1 MAKIGT
7 NKTIGQ
13 PKSGT
18 MRVANATSSGFGI
31 IYADEIIGHR
41 RVDTFAELANIPNW
55 ALYDQAGGANI
66 STAKGQLWY
75 VSGDSKLY
83 QLTGIGADGGNRVW
97 TEFKGTDSSYSLPVM
112 TDTVLGGAKLK
123 YNTTQTVAANTVSTT
138 VNRTYAV
145 QKNSDDQLVVNVPWH
160 DNNDNTTYTFKNGT
174 DGSFTVTPSGGTA
187 QTVKIG
193 TPANATHASTAD
205 SATNATNALNATNA
219 TNATNADKATKD
231 GDGNVIKNT
240 YATKSEI
247 SALTSAL
254 VYKNTVNKAS
264 DLPTTNVKVGDVYV
278 VATEG
283 MYAGQICENGDMIIA
298 KVGGNTPEWTIVQTN
313 IDGAITI
320 KPNEKLTKDCI
331 VIGASDESYT
341 SVIGLAPS
349 AGYLYWNGT
358 KYVWK
363 TPAEFNLKPA
373 SSTALG
379 GIKIGFAQTGKKY
392 PVQLGTGTDADKAF
406 VEVPWTDTKYSLPIA
421 KNSILG
427 GIRTDYTTSASNKNY
442 AVKTDTDGKA
452 YVNVP
457 WTDTNTTY
465 TAGNG
470 IEISDSNAIALNDT
484 VAGNLRDAFEYGF
497 NGYIMNISTKN
508 LGNGITS
515 LYFTPGAGNNEE
527 PEIIKIY
534 DSADTPVEGLASIA
548 AVRDARSQTMT
559 EIAKSYATIS
569 SVSTISNDLN
579 NKVNTADKI
588 TEADIN
594 ALFINK

>member
-7 NKTIGQ
+7 NKTVGQ

-41 RVDTFAELANIPNW
+41 RVDTFEDLAKIPNW
-55 ALYDQAGGANI
+55 ALYDQAGGADI

-83 QLTGIGADGGNRVW
+83 QLTGIDATGANRTW
-97 TEFKGTDSSYSLPVM
+97 TEFKGTDTTYTLPVM
-112 TDTVLGGAKLK
+112 TTGTLGGAKLVSDI
-123 YNTTQTVAANTVSTT
+123 TQTTAANSVTTT

-145 QKNSDDQLVVNVPWH
+145 QKNTLEQLVVNVPWI
-160 DNNDNTTYTFKNGT
+160 DTNNNTTYTFADGT
-174 DGSFTVTPSGGTA
+174 DGSFTVTPSDGTA
-187 QTVKIG
+187 KKVSIG
-193 TPANATHASTAD
+193 KPANAGHADTANSAG
-205 SATNATNALNATNA
+205 SATNDAQGHSIHL
-219 TNATNADKATKD
+219 
-231 GDGNVIKNT
+231 T
-240 YATKSEI
+240 YATKTDMASSLNGLDSKI

-254 VYKNTVNKAS
+254 VYKDTVNKSS

-278 VATEG
+278 VATAG
-283 MYAGQICENGDMIIA
+283 IYAGQVCENGDMIIA
-298 KVGGNTPEWTIVQTN
+298 KVGGNTPEWTVVQTN

-331 VIGASDESYT
+331 VVGASNDSDT

-349 AGYLYWNGT
+349 AGYLYWDGT

-363 TPAEFNLKPA
+363 TPAEFKLKSA

-379 GIKIGFAQTGKKY
+379 GIKIGFTQTGKKY
-392 PVQLGTGTDADKAF
+392 PVQLGTGADADKAF
-406 VEVPWTDTKYSLPIA
+406 VEVPWTDTKYTLPVA
-421 KNSILG
+421 KDEVLG
-427 GIRTDYTTSASNKNY
+427 GIRTNYNTTGKNY

-465 TAGNG
+465 TSGTG
-470 IEISDSNAIALNDT
+470 IT
-484 VAGNLRDAFEYGF
+484 VNGNLISWAHTPYSKLKHAFDDDF
-497 NGYIMNISTKN
+497 AGYLINVSKTDIEEGVHALSY
-508 LGNGITS
+508 L
-515 LYFTPGAGNNEE
+515 PGTATENV
-527 PEIIKIY
+527 EIIKIY
-534 DSADTPVEGLASIA
+534 DYVDNVADGLASIK
-548 AVRDARSQTMT
+548 AVRSAATTLQNSIQTV
-559 EIAKSYATIS
+559 ENGLHEQINNVGSA
-569 SVSTISNDLN
+569 LN

-594 ALFINK
+594 ALFTNN

>member
-7 NKTIGQ
+7 NKTVGQ

-41 RVDTFAELANIPNW
+41 RVDTFEDLAKIPNW
-55 ALYDQAGGANI
+55 ALYDQAGGADI

-83 QLTGIGADGGNRVW
+83 QLTGIDATGANRTW
-97 TEFKGTDSSYSLPVM
+97 TEFKGTDTSYSLPVM

-123 YNTTQTVAANTVSTT
+123 YNTTQTIDANAVSTT
-138 VNRTYAV
+138 TGRTYAV
-145 QKNSDDQLVVNVPWH
+145 QKNSDNQLVVNVPWH
-160 DNNDNTTYTFKNGT
+160 DNNDNTTYTFANGT

-187 QTVKIG
+187 KKVSIG
-193 TPANATHASTAD
+193 KPANAGHADTANSAG
-205 SATNATNALNATNA
+205 SATNDAQGHSIHL
-219 TNATNADKATKD
+219 
-231 GDGNVIKNT
+231 T
-240 YATKSEI
+240 YATKTEMASGLNGLNSKI

-254 VYKNTVNKAS
+254 VYKGTVNKSS

-278 VATEG
+278 VATAG
-283 MYAGQICENGDMIIA
+283 IYAGQACENGDMIIA
-298 KVGGNTPEWTIVQTN
+298 KVGGNTPEWTVVQTN

-320 KPNEKLTKDCI
+320 KPNEKLTKNCI
-331 VIGASDESYT
+331 VVGASNDSDT

-349 AGYLYWNGT
+349 AGYLYWDGT

-363 TPAEFNLKPA
+363 TPAEFKLKPA

-379 GIKIGFAQTGKKY
+379 GIKIGFTQTGKKY
-392 PVQLGTGTDADKAF
+392 PVQLGTGADADKAF
-406 VEVPWTDTKYSLPIA
+406 VEVPWTDTKYTLPIA
-421 KNSILG
+421 KDGVLG
-427 GIRTDYTTSASNKNY
+427 GIRTDYNTTGKNY

-452 YVNVP
+452 YVSVP

-465 TAGNG
+465 TSG
-470 IEISDSNAIALNDT
+470 T
-484 VAGNLRDAFEYGF
+484 
-497 NGYIMNISTKN
+497 
-508 LGNGITS
+508 GITVNGNTIS
-515 LYFTPGAGNNEE
+515 WAHTPYSKLKHAFDNDFAGYLINVSKTDIEE
-527 PEIIKIY
+527 GVHALSYLPGTATKSVEIIKIY
-534 DSADTPVEGLASIA
+534 DSADNVADGLASIK
-548 AVRDARSQTMT
+548 AVRSAASTLQNSIQTV
-559 EIAKSYATIS
+559 EDGLHKQINNVGSA
-569 SVSTISNDLN
+569 LN

-594 ALFINK
+594 ALFTNN

>member
-7 NKTIGQ
+7 NKTVGQ

-41 RVDTFAELANIPNW
+41 RVDTFEDLKLIPNW
-55 ALYDQAGGANI
+55 ALYDQAGGADI

-83 QLTGIGADGGNRVW
+83 QLTGIDATGANRTW
-97 TEFKGTDSSYSLPVM
+97 TEFKGTDTSYSLPVM

-123 YNTTQTVAANTVSTT
+123 YNTTQTIDANAVSTT
-138 VNRTYAV
+138 TGRTYAV
-145 QKNSDDQLVVNVPWH
+145 QKNASEQLVVNVPWI
-160 DNNDNTTYTFKNGT
+160 DTNNNTTYTFADGT
-174 DGSFTVTPSGGTA
+174 DGSFTVTPSGDTA
-187 QTVKIG
+187 KKVRIG
-193 TPANATHASTAD
+193 KPANAGHADTANSAG
-205 SATNATNALNATNA
+205 SATNDAQGHSIHL
-219 TNATNADKATKD
+219 
-231 GDGNVIKNT
+231 T
-240 YATKSEI
+240 YATKTEMTSGLNGLDSKI

-254 VYKNTVNKAS
+254 VYKGTVNKSS

-278 VATEG
+278 VATAG
-283 MYAGQICENGDMIIA
+283 IYAGQACENGDMIIA
-298 KVGGNTPEWTIVQTN
+298 KVGGNTPEWTVVQTN

-331 VIGASDESYT
+331 VVGASNDSDT

-349 AGYLYWNGT
+349 AGYLYWDGT

-363 TPAEFNLKPA
+363 TPAEFKLKSA

-379 GIKIGFAQTGKKY
+379 GIKIGFTQTGKKY
-392 PVQLGTGTDADKAF
+392 PVQLGTGADADKAF
-406 VEVPWTDTKYSLPIA
+406 VEVPWTDTKYTLPVA
-421 KNSILG
+421 KDGVLG
-427 GIRTDYTTSASNKNY
+427 GIRTDYNTTGKNY

-452 YVNVP
+452 YVSVP

-465 TAGNG
+465 TSG
-470 IEISDSNAIALNDT
+470 T
-484 VAGNLRDAFEYGF
+484 
-497 NGYIMNISTKN
+497 
-508 LGNGITS
+508 GITINGNTIS
-515 LYFTPGAGNNEE
+515 WAHTPYSKLKHAFDNDFAGYLINVSKTDIEE
-527 PEIIKIY
+527 GVHALSYLPGTATESVEIIKIY
-534 DSADTPVEGLASIA
+534 DFADNVADGLASIK
-548 AVRDARSQTMT
+548 AVRSAASTLQNSIQTV
-559 EIAKSYATIS
+559 EDGLHEQINNVGSA
-569 SVSTISNDLN
+569 LN

-594 ALFINK
+594 ALFTNN

>member
-7 NKTIGQ
+7 NKTVGQ

-41 RVDTFAELANIPNW
+41 RVDTFEDLKAIPNW
-55 ALYDQAGGANI
+55 ALYDQAGGAEI

-75 VSGDSKLY
+75 VSDQSKMY
-83 QLTGIGADGGNRVW
+83 QLTEIDATGANRTW
-97 TEFKGTDSSYSLPVM
+97 TEFKGTDTTYTLPVM
-112 TDTVLGGAKLK
+112 TTDTLGGAKLVSDI
-123 YNTTQTVAANTVSTT
+123 TQTTGASPVTTT

-145 QKNSDDQLVVNVPWH
+145 QKNAYEQLVVNVPWV
-160 DNNDNTTYTFKNGT
+160 DTNKNTTYTFANGT
-174 DGSFTVTPSGGTA
+174 DGSFTVTPSDGTA
-187 QTVKIG
+187 KKVSIG
-193 TPANATHASTAD
+193 KPASAGHADT
-205 SATNATNALNATNA
+205 ATNA

-231 GDGNVIKNT
+231 SKNNVIADT
-240 YATKSEI
+240 YATKSEV

-254 VYKNTVNKAS
+254 VYKGTVNKSS
-264 DLPTTNVKVGDVYV
+264 DLPTINVKVGDVYV
-278 VATEG
+278 VATAG

-320 KPNEKLTKDCI
+320 KQNEKLTKDCI
-331 VIGASDESYT
+331 VVGASNDSDT

-349 AGYLYWNGT
+349 TGYLYWDGK

-373 SSTALG
+373 TADALG

-392 PVQLGTGTDADKAF
+392 PVQLGTGADADKAF
-406 VEVPWTDTKYSLPIA
+406 VEVPWTDTDTKYTLPVA
-421 KNSILG
+421 NDGVLG
-427 GIRTDYTTSASNKNY
+427 GIRTDYNTTGKNY

-452 YVNVP
+452 YVSVP

-465 TAGNG
+465 IAGSG
-470 IEISDSNAIALNDT
+470 I
-484 VAGNLRDAFEYGF
+484 
-497 NGYIMNISTKN
+497 NISGNTIGWDDATASNLADVFSSGFKGYLTKVSKTTTA
-508 LGNGITS
+508 NGVST
-515 LYFTPGAGNNEE
+515 LYYSTGGAHADDVD
-527 PEIIKIY
+527 IIKIY
-534 DSADTPVEGLASIA
+534 DTTIGAEEGLASIK
-548 AVRDARSQTMT
+548 AVRSVASTLQDSIQTV
-559 EIAKSYATIS
+559 EDNLHEQINNVGS
-569 SVSTISNDLN
+569 SLN

-594 ALFINK
+594 ALFTNN

>member
-7 NKTIGQ
+7 NKTVGQ

-41 RVDTFAELANIPNW
+41 RVDTFEDLAKIPNW
-55 ALYDQAGGANI
+55 ALYDQAGGADI

-83 QLTGIGADGGNRVW
+83 QLTGIDATGANRTW
-97 TEFKGTDSSYSLPVM
+97 TEFKGTDTSYSLPVM

-123 YNTTQTVAANTVSTT
+123 YNTTQTIDANAVSTT
-138 VNRTYAV
+138 TGRTYAV
-145 QKNSDDQLVVNVPWH
+145 QKNSDNQLVVNVPWH
-160 DNNDNTTYTFKNGT
+160 DNNDNTTYTFANGT

-187 QTVKIG
+187 KKVSIG
-193 TPANATHASTAD
+193 KPANAGHADTANSAG
-205 SATNATNALNATNA
+205 SATNDAQGHSIHL
-219 TNATNADKATKD
+219 
-231 GDGNVIKNT
+231 T
-240 YATKSEI
+240 YATKTEMASGLNGLNSKI

-254 VYKNTVNKAS
+254 VYKGTVNKSS

-278 VATEG
+278 VATAG
-283 MYAGQICENGDMIIA
+283 IYAGQACENGDMIIA
-298 KVGGNTPEWTIVQTN
+298 KVGGNTPEWTVVQTN

-331 VIGASDESYT
+331 VVGASNDSDT

-349 AGYLYWNGT
+349 AGYLYWDGT

-363 TPAEFNLKPA
+363 TPAEFKLKPA

-379 GIKIGFAQTGKKY
+379 GIKIGFTHTGKKY
-392 PVQLGTGTDADKAF
+392 PVQLGTGADADKAF
-406 VEVPWTDTKYSLPIA
+406 VEVPWTDTKYTLPIA
-421 KNSILG
+421 KDGVLG
-427 GIRTDYTTSASNKNY
+427 GIRTDYNTTGKNY

-452 YVNVP
+452 YVSVP

-465 TAGNG
+465 TSG
-470 IEISDSNAIALNDT
+470 T
-484 VAGNLRDAFEYGF
+484 
-497 NGYIMNISTKN
+497 
-508 LGNGITS
+508 GITVNGNTIS
-515 LYFTPGAGNNEE
+515 WAHTPYSKLKHAFDNDFAGYLINVSKTDIEE
-527 PEIIKIY
+527 GVHALSYLPGTATKSVEIIKIY
-534 DSADTPVEGLASIA
+534 DSADNVADGLASIK
-548 AVRDARSQTMT
+548 AVRSAASTLQNSIQTV
-559 EIAKSYATIS
+559 EDGLHKQINNVGSA
-569 SVSTISNDLN
+569 LN

-594 ALFINK
+594 ALFTNN

>member
-7 NKTIGQ
+7 NKTVGQ

-41 RVDTFAELANIPNW
+41 RVDTFEDLKLIPNW
-55 ALYDQAGGANI
+55 ALYDQAGGADI

-83 QLTGIGADGGNRVW
+83 QLTGIDATGANRTW
-97 TEFKGTDSSYSLPVM
+97 TEFKGTDTSYTLPVM

-123 YNTTQTVAANTVSTT
+123 YNAIQTIDANAVSTT
-138 VNRTYAV
+138 TGRTYAV
-145 QKNSDDQLVVNVPWH
+145 QKNSDNQLVVNVPWH
-160 DNNDNTTYTFKNGT
+160 DNNDNTTYTFANGT
-174 DGSFTVTPSGGTA
+174 DGSFTVTQSNGTSKK
-187 QTVKIG
+187 VSIG
-193 TPANATHASTAD
+193 KPASAGHADT
-205 SATNATNALNATNA
+205 ATNA

-231 GDGNVIKNT
+231 SKNNVIADT
-240 YATKSEI
+240 YATKGEV

-254 VYKNTVNKAS
+254 VYKGTINKSS
-264 DLPTTNVKVGDVYV
+264 DLPTINVKIGDVYI
-278 VATEG
+278 VATAG

-298 KVGGNTPEWTIVQTN
+298 KVGGNTPEWTVVQTN

-331 VIGASDESYT
+331 VVGASNDSDT

-349 AGYLYWNGT
+349 AGYLYWDGT

-363 TPAEFNLKPA
+363 TPAEFKLKPA

-379 GIKIGFAQTGKKY
+379 GIKIGFTQTGKKY
-392 PVQLGTGTDADKAF
+392 PVQLGTGADADKAF
-406 VEVPWTDTKYSLPIA
+406 VEVPWTDTKYTLPIA
-421 KNSILG
+421 KNGVLG
-427 GIRTDYTTSASNKNY
+427 GIRTDYNTTGKNY
-442 AVKTDTDGKA
+442 AVKTDADGKA

-465 TAGNG
+465 TSGTGIIVNGNTISWAHTPYSKLKHAFDNDFAGYLINVSKTD
-470 IEISDSNAIALNDT
+470 IEEGVHALSY
-484 VAGNLRDAFEYGF
+484 L
-497 NGYIMNISTKN
+497 
-508 LGNGITS
+508 
-515 LYFTPGAGNNEE
+515 PGTATESV
-527 PEIIKIY
+527 EIIKIY
-534 DSADTPVEGLASIA
+534 DFADNVADGLASIK
-548 AVRDARSQTMT
+548 AVRSAASNLQNSIQTAEQNLHE
-559 EIAKSYATIS
+559 EINNVGSA
-569 SVSTISNDLN
+569 LN

-594 ALFINK
+594 ALFTNN